1 MHSCAVFVL
10 EQAAISSDGF
20 YERIMG
26 ADAHESKAFASGKL
40 RLMDNQKTIIVCI
53 TTLAAITIFSVLN
66 GKNSFAGGNSEQQN
80 DGKTRKVIQVATS
93 DVGLFAVTDDGS
105 LWYTDYHSFK
115 GTNVWNIVPVPA
127 PGVWQVVQPR

>member
-1 MHSCAVFVL
+1 MYGSAVFAL
-10 EQAAISSDGF
+10 ELTAIPSDGF
-20 YERIMG
+20 YERIMI
-26 ADAHESKAFASGKL
+26 ADAHGDKAFIRVKL

-115 GTNVWNIVPVPA
+115 GTNVWNVVPVPA